1 MFYSAGDLARL
12 CVVMCPQ
19 LTARPTELNTCC
31 VCLLQLVHPTASTVY
46 STLAGM
52 PGTRYVMYIII
63 FSNYYIIYFRY
74 SSLHFEF
81 DLVTVAAADDLVQR
95 HPREAGLGPPQPE
108 PRLQEPQLE
117 GEPAEG
123 VHHNL
128 QFDLFILF
136 FSLIV
141 RKNDIAPPF

>member
-1 MFYSAGDLARL
+1 
-12 CVVMCPQ
+12 
-19 LTARPTELNTCC
+19 
-31 VCLLQLVHPTASTVY
+31 
-46 STLAGM
+46 M

-63 FSNYYIIYFRY
+63 FCNYYIIYFRY

-81 DLVTVAAADDLVQR
+81 DLVTVAAADDLVQW

-128 QFDLFILF
+128 QFELFMY
-136 FSLIV
+136 FSVSLCERAV
-141 RKNDIAPPF
+141 PPF

>member
-1 MFYSAGDLARL
+1 MSATTGTLASQY
-12 CVVMCPQ
+12 C
-19 LTARPTELNTCC
+19 T
-31 VCLLQLVHPTASTVY
+31 VHS
-46 STLAGM
+46 AGM

-63 FSNYYIIYFRY
+63 FCNYYIIYFRY

-95 HPREAGLGPPQPE
+95 HPREARLGPPQPE

-128 QFDLFILF
+128 QFELFIVF

-141 RKNDIAPPF
+141 LESSRHLSESIVLGGVDDGGVARD

>member
-1 MFYSAGDLARL
+1 MSATTGTLASQY
-12 CVVMCPQ
+12 C
-19 LTARPTELNTCC
+19 T
-31 VCLLQLVHPTASTVY
+31 VHS
-46 STLAGM
+46 AGM

-63 FSNYYIIYFRY
+63 FCNYYIIYFRY

-81 DLVTVAAADDLVQR
+81 DLVTVAAAEDLVQR

-123 VHHNL
+123 VHHHL
-128 QFDLFILF
+128 QLFELFIMY
-136 FSLIV
+136 FSV
-141 RKNDIAPPF
+141 

>member
-1 MFYSAGDLARL
+1 MSATTGT
-12 CVVMCPQ
+12 P
-19 LTARPTELNTCC
+19 P
-31 VCLLQLVHPTASTVY
+31 ASTVY

-95 HPREAGLGPPQPE
+95 HPREARLGPPQPE
-108 PRLQEPQLE
+108 PCLQEPQLE

-128 QFDLFILF
+128 QLFELFNVF

-141 RKNDIAPPF
+141 RKNDIVPPF